1 MAAFASTADLH
12 RTVGEFFRYIA
23 GSRAGESVARAGLV
37 AAFVFREPAGRV
49 VLDGRSAR
57 GPHEHFIVHV
67 GNFGPKPDVTFS
79 MKADTA
85 EHVFTGGTPI
95 MLALVNGT
103 IKARG
108 AIGKALPLVPAV
120 SAWIP
125 LYVKW
130 RRARAQ

>member
-1 MAAFASTADLH
+1 MAAFPSTAELH
-12 RTVGEFFRYIA
+12 RTVGDFFRYIA
-23 GSRAGESVARAGLV
+23 ESRAGETVARSELI

-49 VLDGRSAR
+49 VLDGRSTRAA
-57 GPHEHFIVHV
+57 GEHFVVHV
-67 GNFGPKPDVTFS
+67 GNFGPKPDVTFTMTS
-79 MKADTA
+79 DAA
-85 EHVFTGGTPI
+85 EQVFTGGMPI

-108 AIGKALPLVPAV
+108 AVGKALPLVPAV

-130 RRARAQ
+130 RRERGD